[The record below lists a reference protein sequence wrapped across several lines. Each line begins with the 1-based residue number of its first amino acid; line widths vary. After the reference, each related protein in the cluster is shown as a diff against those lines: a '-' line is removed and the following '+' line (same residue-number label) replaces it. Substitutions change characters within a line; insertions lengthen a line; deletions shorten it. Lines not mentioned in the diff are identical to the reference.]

1 MIAWHYT
8 TGEKFELIQQ
18 SGMLLPADIGV
29 EPPELPIVWFSL
41 APYYENSA
49 RKGIP
54 DESGQAYRA
63 ATVEEMYE
71 LGDGLYRFG
80 CPISK
85 LLTGERLRK
94 AAKMSMIQWKR
105 LLKMAQ
111 HMKATPGDWWGL
123 PGGNL
128 EITGLRIEKMGPDM
142 KWRPLSV

>member
-8 TGEKFELIQQ
+8 TVDKFELIQQ
-18 SGMLLPADIGV
+18 SGMLTPADIGV
-29 EPPELPIVWFSL
+29 QPPELPIVWFSL
-41 APYYENSA
+41 ATYFENSA
-49 RKGIP
+49 RKGIS
-54 DESGQAYRA
+54 DTTGAGLRA

-71 LGDGLYRFG
+71 LGNGLYRLG

-105 LLKMAQ
+105 LLKVAQ

-123 PGGNL
+123 PGSNL
-128 EITGLRIEKMGPDM
+128 EIAGLTIETMGPDM
-142 KWRPLSV
+142 KWKPFAA